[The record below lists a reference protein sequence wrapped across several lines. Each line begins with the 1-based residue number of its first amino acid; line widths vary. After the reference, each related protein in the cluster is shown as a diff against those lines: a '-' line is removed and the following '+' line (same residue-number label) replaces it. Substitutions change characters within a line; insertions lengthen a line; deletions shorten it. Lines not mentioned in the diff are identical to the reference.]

1 MIVEGQTE
9 LLDAIEEARARLA
22 LGTGAREA
30 PDLATELDRLEGILA
45 SSHLEERTVHCPG
58 NGDRPVREARRFLGS
73 RRPTPI
79 RGRPSSCPGEE
90 RILAVMEGRPER

>member
-22 LGTGAREA
+22 LATGAREA

-45 SSHLEERTVHCPG
+45 SSDFEERT
-58 NGDRPVREARRFLGS
+58 RPLPRERGPSGREARRFLRS
-73 RRPTPI
+73 RQPSPI
-79 RGRPSSCPGEE
+79 RGRPSSCPGKSESSK
-90 RILAVMEGRPER
+90 